1 MLDNTNSPVEKSSN
15 GSTMGGRA
23 LRRFLGREEST
34 LLLFLLAVILIFGTL
49 EPSFFKFTNAVN
61 VIRQVSILAISA
73 FGMTFAILSG
83 GFDLSVGAVSALAG
97 VVGSMVARELGS
109 AFGIPVSYV
118 VGLLVGVGVGLI
130 NGFIISFM
138 KISPLITTL
147 GTMTIAR
154 GMAYIFTG
162 GVSLYGVPD
171 AFQWIGRGYV
181 AKNILPMPVVVMIIV
196 FFLSYI
202 ILNRTTFGRYV
213 YAIGGNEEAARL
225 SGVNVQKNK
234 ILIYTLVGTTA
245 ALSGIVLASRLGAG
259 QAASNTG
266 FELDVITA
274 VVLGGVSMSGGEGR
288 LEGTLIG
295 VLIIGILANGLI
307 LMDVAPYYQL
317 VVKGLALL
325 FAVGLD
331 LLRKRIK

>member
-1 MLDNTNSPVEKSSN
+1 MV
-15 GSTMGGRA
+15 RA
-23 LRRFLGREEST
+23 FFGREESS
-34 LLLFLLAVILIFGTL
+34 LLLFLIAVIVIFSLL
-49 EPSFFKFTNAVN
+49 EPSFLKVTNAVN

-73 FGMTFAILSG
+73 FGMTFAIISG

-97 VVGSMVARELGS
+97 VVGSMVARDLGPGL
-109 AFGIPVSYV
+109 GIPIGYTA
-118 VGLLVGVGVGLI
+118 GLLVGVGVGMV
-130 NGFIISFM
+130 NGAIISLL

-147 GTMTIAR
+147 GTMTIVR
-154 GMAYIFTG
+154 GLAYILTG
-162 GVSLYGVPD
+162 GVSLYGVPEQ
-171 AFQWIGRGYV
+171 FQWLGRGYL
-181 AKNILPMPVVVMIIV
+181 IQTYLPIPVVVMIMV
-196 FFLSYI
+196 FVICYI
-202 ILNRTTFGRYV
+202 LLNRTTFGRYV

-225 SGVNVQKNK
+225 SGVNVRSMK
-234 ILIYTLVGTTA
+234 LGIYTLVGVTA
-245 ALSGIVLASRLGAG
+245 ALSGVVLAARLGAG

-307 LMDVAPYYQL
+307 MMDVAPYYQL
-317 VVKGLALL
+317 VVKGFALL

-331 LLRKRIK
+331 ILRKRIK

>member
-1 MLDNTNSPVEKSSN
+1 L
-15 GSTMGGRA
+15 GGV
-23 LRRFLGREEST
+23 L
-34 LLLFLLAVILIFGTL
+34 
-49 EPSFFKFTNAVN
+49 
-61 VIRQVSILAISA
+61 
-73 FGMTFAILSG
+73 
-83 GFDLSVGAVSALAG
+83 
-97 VVGSMVARELGS
+97 
-109 AFGIPVSYV
+109 GIPISYLI
-118 VGLLVGVGVGLI
+118 GLLVGVGVGLI
-130 NGFIISFM
+130 NGFIISNL

-171 AFQWIGRGYV
+171 AFQWIGRGYLI
-181 AKNILPMPVVVMIIV
+181 KNVLPMPVVVMIIV
-196 FFLSYI
+196 FIITYI
-202 ILNRTTFGRYV
+202 LLNRTTFGRYV

-225 SGVNVQKNK
+225 SGVNVRKNK

-307 LMDVAPYYQL
+307 LMDVAPYFQL

-331 LLRKRIK
+331 MLRKRIK

>member
-1 MLDNTNSPVEKSSN
+1 MLDNTNSPVDQSSN
-15 GSTMGGRA
+15 RSTVGSRA
-23 LRRFLGREEST
+23 LRRFFGREEST
-34 LLLFLLAVILIFGTL
+34 LLLFLLAVILLFGLL

-73 FGMTFAILSG
+73 FGMTFAIISG

-97 VVGSMVARELGS
+97 VVGSMVARDLGS
-109 AFGIPVSYV
+109 TYGIPVGYLA
-118 VGLLVGVGVGLI
+118 GLMIGVGVGFI
-130 NGFIISFM
+130 NGFIISFI

-147 GTMTIAR
+147 ATMTIAR
-154 GMAYIFTG
+154 GLAYILTG
-162 GVSLYGVPD
+162 GVSLYSVPD
-171 AFQWIGRGYV
+171 AFQWVGRGYLI
-181 AKNILPMPVVVMIIV
+181 KNILPMPVVVMIIV
-196 FFLSYI
+196 FFITYI
-202 ILNRTTFGRYV
+202 LLNRTTFGRYV
-213 YAIGGNEEAARL
+213 FAIGGNEEAARL
-225 SGVNVQKNK
+225 SGVNVRKNK
-234 ILIYTLVGTTA
+234 MLIYTLVGITA

-331 LLRKRIK
+331 MLRKRIK

>member
-1 MLDNTNSPVEKSSN
+1 MLDNTNSPVDQSSN
-15 GSTMGGRA
+15 RSTVGSRA
-23 LRRFLGREEST
+23 LRRFFGREEST
-34 LLLFLLAVILIFGTL
+34 LLLFLLAVILLFGLL

-73 FGMTFAILSG
+73 FGMTFAIISG

-97 VVGSMVARELGS
+97 VVGSMVARDLGS
-109 AFGIPVSYV
+109 TYGIPVGYLA
-118 VGLLVGVGVGLI
+118 GLMIGVGVGFI
-130 NGFIISFM
+130 NGFIISFI

-147 GTMTIAR
+147 ATMTIAR
-154 GMAYIFTG
+154 GLAYILTG
-162 GVSLYGVPD
+162 GVSLYSVPD
-171 AFQWIGRGYV
+171 AFQWVGRGYLI
-181 AKNILPMPVVVMIIV
+181 KNILPMPVVVMIIV
-196 FFLSYI
+196 FFITYI
-202 ILNRTTFGRYV
+202 LLNRTTFGRYV
-213 YAIGGNEEAARL
+213 FAIGGNEEAARL
-225 SGVNVQKNK
+225 SGVNVRKNK
-234 ILIYTLVGTTA
+234 MLIYTLVGTTA

-331 LLRKRIK
+331 MLRKRIK

>member
-1 MLDNTNSPVEKSSN
+1 MLDNTKTTSEKTGF
-15 GSTMGGRA
+15 GSTAAGR
-23 LRRFLGREEST
+23 LVRRFFGREEST
-34 LLLFLLAVILIFGTL
+34 LLLFLLAVILLFGLL
-49 EPSFFKFTNAVN
+49 EPSFFKFTNAIN

-97 VVGSMVARELGS
+97 VVGSMVARDLGPGL
-109 AFGIPVSYV
+109 GIPIGYSI
-118 VGLLVGVGVGLI
+118 GLLVGVGVGVI
-130 NGFIISFM
+130 NGFIISVI

-147 GTMTIAR
+147 ATMTIAR
-154 GMAYIFTG
+154 GFAYILTG

-171 AFQWIGRGYV
+171 AFQWLGRGYLI
-181 AKNILPMPVVVMIIV
+181 KNVLPIPVVVMIIV
-196 FFLSYI
+196 FIITYV

-225 SGVNVQKNK
+225 SGVNVRMSKLK
-234 ILIYTLVGTTA
+234 IYTLVGTAA
-245 ALSGIVLASRLGAG
+245 ALSGVVLAARLGAG

-317 VVKGLALL
+317 VVKGFALL

-331 LLRKRIK
+331 MLRKRIK